1 MLIRKAF
8 KYQLK
13 TTGAQKA
20 ALKSISDCNRFVWNK
35 ALALQ
40 TSRLERHEKKDRK
53 LLTYNELAC
62 FLKLWKHSNEW
73 FFLKDTP
80 SQTLQQ
86 TLKDLERAIK
96 DAFDRRQPLKKFPVF
111 KRKHETKG
119 FRFPQSIKVN
129 CNEVFIPKIGWVKF
143 RNSRKLEGELKNM
156 TVSERCGKWYV
167 SIQVEVEVDS
177 KIHEHPLKNVGID
190 LGIKKTITLSN
201 GEIFQG
207 AKSYK
212 KYKLKLAKEQRK
224 LAKKQKFSSNWKK
237 QKSRITK
244 LHKKIA
250 DTRQDRNHWVSTK
263 LTKEFGQIYSEDL
276 KIKNMTK
283 SSKGTIESPGK
294 MVKQKSGLNR
304 EILDQAWYE
313 FCRQLEYKSKWIG
326 GMYVQV
332 DPKYTSQRCSVKS
345 CGHKAKENREN
356 QAKFLCK
363 KCGHEENADINAAK
377 NILAAGL
384 AVYACGGESLD
395 SPKKQ
400 EPLAA

>member
-1 MLIRKAF
+1 MLIRKAY

-13 TTGAQKA
+13 TTRDQNN
-20 ALKSISDCNRFVWNK
+20 ALKTFSDCNRFVWNK
-35 ALALQ
+35 SLALQ
-40 TSRLERHEKKDRK
+40 SQRLDRHEKKDRK

-62 FLKLWKHSNEW
+62 FLTLWKQSSEW
-73 FFLKDTP
+73 YFLKEAP

-111 KRKHETKG
+111 KRKDETKG
-119 FRFPQSIKVN
+119 FRFPQGMIVR
-129 CNEVFIPKIGWVKF
+129 CNQVFLPKIGWVTF
-143 RNSRKLEGELKNM
+143 RNSRKLEGAIKNI
-156 TVSERCGKWYV
+156 TISERCGKWYV
-167 SIQVEVEVDS
+167 SIQVEVEVKPEEHANS
-177 KIHEHPLKNVGID
+177 KKYIGID
-190 LGIKKTITLSN
+190 LGITHTVSLSN
-201 GEIFQG
+201 GDVLQG
-207 AKSYK
+207 AKSYR
-212 KYKLKLAKEQRK
+212 KYKLQLAKEQRK

-244 LHKKIA
+244 LHKKIS
-250 DTRQDRNHWVSTK
+250 DVRQDRNHWISTK
-263 LTKEFGQIYSEDL
+263 LVRDFGQIYSEDL

-283 SSKGTIESPGK
+283 NSKGTLESPGK

-313 FCRQLEYKSKWIG
+313 FCRQLEYKSNWSSGQYGQI
-326 GMYVQV
+326 
-332 DPKYTSQRCSVKS
+332 DPKYTSQRCSVKY

-384 AVYACGGESLD
+384 AVFACGGKSSD
-395 SPKKQ
+395 SSKKQ